1 MEFEVHVR
9 RAQVYCFLADAFLY
23 PDTNWLADLPL
34 VAELALQTGLVSET
48 DLPPDGWDHSLPALQ
63 AEYRRAFGLTGS
75 LSYETEFGLPHEFRQ
90 SQELA
95 DIAGF
100 YQAFGFKVGGQVRER
115 PDHLAVELEFM
126 FVLSLKE
133 AHAAREGLAE
143 QAEVCRDGQAKFL
156 HDHLGRWVGLLAES
170 MARSYGQGLYLDLAR
185 FAAAFVQADARRL
198 GVQLAPSRLEGLH
211 PTPLGPELSCDDC
224 PAFEAVR

>member
-1 MEFEVHVR
+1 MEFEQHVR

-23 PDTNWLADLPL
+23 PETNWLEDLPL
-34 VAELALQTGLVSET
+34 VAELALQAGLVPES
-48 DLPPDGWDHSLPALQ
+48 DLPPDSWDYSLTSLQ
-63 AEYRRAFGLTGS
+63 AEHRRAFGLTGS

-133 AHAAREGLAE
+133 AYAAKEGLVE
-143 QAEVCRDGQAKFL
+143 QAEICRDGQAKFL
-156 HDHLGRWVGLLAES
+156 KDHLGRWIGLLAES
-170 MARSYGQGLYLDLAR
+170 IARSYGQGLYLDLAR
-185 FAAAFVQADARRL
+185 FAAAFVDADARRL
-198 GVQLAPSRLEGLH
+198 GVQLAPRHMAGIL
-211 PTPLGPELSCDDC
+211 PTPLGPELSCGEC
-224 PAFEAVR
+224 PAFDAVR